1 MSSQLGSGLST
12 KESSEQLQAA
22 TEDQAEMPDSA
33 ARPLAHPQRLRFLTT
48 IIVSLLGALVA
59 LPAVISLDGAFPVEN
74 LSVEMTNRIRNRS
87 DDPIAWAKERSN
99 RWTSL
104 YQTTAA
110 CLAVFG
116 ASVGAILGFTLSFTT
131 QPILATLRSTVWGG
145 LIGGFA
151 AAVGAILEAGLLIK
165 IETLALDVTLKTI
178 LGHAVAWSV
187 LAAGLSLLFIPF
199 RRDPRG
205 YMTMLGR
212 GIVAGT
218 VAALLYSP
226 LAAIVFQL
234 ERSDMSIPE
243 GSLNKLMF
251 LSLSALLILYGI
263 QIPTPPLKTN
273 TQAGECAPSETHL
286 ETEPTP
292 AH

>member
-12 KESSEQLQAA
+12 KQSSEQLQAA

-33 ARPLAHPQRLRFLTT
+33 ARSSANPQSLRFLTT

-59 LPAVISLDGAFPVEN
+59 LPAVNSLDGAFPVEN

-116 ASVGAILGFTLSFTT
+116 ASLGVILGFTLSFTT

-145 LIGGFA
+145 LVGCFA
-151 AAVGAILEAGLLIK
+151 AAVGAMLEAGLLIK

-187 LAAGLSLLFIPF
+187 LAAGLSLLFIPL

-226 LAAIVFQL
+226 LAAIIFQL

-263 QIPTPPLKTN
+263 QIPAQTQKTS
-273 TQAGECAPSETHL
+273 TQTGDCAPPETPL
-286 ETEPTP
+286 GSTPSP

>member
-12 KESSEQLQAA
+12 KQSSEQLQAA

-33 ARPLAHPQRLRFLTT
+33 ARSSANPQSLRFLTT

-59 LPAVISLDGAFPVEN
+59 LPAVNSLDGAFPVEN

-116 ASVGAILGFTLSFTT
+116 ASVGAILGFTLSFMT

-151 AAVGAILEAGLLIK
+151 AAVGAMLEAGLLIK

-187 LAAGLSLLFIPF
+187 LAAGLSLLFIHF

-263 QIPTPPLKTN
+263 QIPTPTLKTN
-273 TQAGECAPSETHL
+273 TQTGEYAPSETPL

>member
-1 MSSQLGSGLST
+1 MSSHPGSGLS
-12 KESSEQLQAA
+12 EISNEQPLSSAIEG
-22 TEDQAEMPDSA
+22 QAEMPDSA
-33 ARPLAHPQRLRFLTT
+33 ALVSPSTPRRLSFLSTLL
-48 IIVSLLGALVA
+48 VALLGAAVA

-116 ASVGAILGFTLSFTT
+116 ASVGTFAGFALSFRT
-131 QPILATLRSTVWGG
+131 QPLLTTLRSAVLGG
-145 LIGGFA
+145 LIGGLSA
-151 AAVGAILEAGLLIK
+151 AAGAMLEAAFLIK
-165 IETLALDVTLKTI
+165 IETLTLDVTLKTI
-178 LGHAVAWSV
+178 IGHAVAWSV
-187 LAAGLSLLFIPF
+187 LAAGLSLLFIPIH
-199 RRDPRG
+199 RDLRG
-205 YMTMLGR
+205 YLTMLSR
-212 GIVAGT
+212 GIVAGS
-218 VAALLYSP
+218 VAALVYSP

-263 QIPTPPLKTN
+263 QIP
-273 TQAGECAPSETHL
+273 APSLKASVQADQASLPGTSFESSPTH
-286 ETEPTP
+286 
-292 AH
+292 